1 MSVYHYASNWEAV
14 RLVESMHEALYLYT
28 LSFEASLSL
37 QDKVVHR
44 CSAGFRGK
52 CRLPAVATAALH
64 ASTALRKPIEVQGS
78 AHLHETIF
86 APLPVKSAI
95 NRSVLDSFLA
105 TISTLEGL
113 VQDPKSAT
121 WR

>member
-1 MSVYHYASNWEAV
+1 MRHSIFI
-14 RLVESMHEALYLYT
+14 
-28 LSFEASLSL
+28 LSFEASLPL

-44 CSAGFRGK
+44 CPAGFQGK

-64 ASTALRKPIEVQGS
+64 ASTALRKPIEAQGS

-86 APLPVKSAI
+86 APLPVKSAN

-105 TISTLEGL
+105 IVSTL
-113 VQDPKSAT
+113 KA
-121 WR
+121 